1 VSSNFIVMLEA
12 DSLFGV
18 RYKQMFNVNLTFDY
32 YCRGLSDN
40 PFICDCD
47 MVPLQHYLS
56 DMTLLDTGTTCHNIN
71 DQSLNS
77 LQEFEYCIEDMKH
90 TSDRGIF
97 YILIIQYVL
106 FILGTGESC
115 QGSIPQN
122 CSARPQVSD
131 GARTLVGRGHRAKS
145 LTVHHSQ

>member
-1 VSSNFIVMLEA
+1 V
-12 DSLFGV
+12 
-18 RYKQMFNVNLTFDY
+18 FNVNLTFDY

-56 DMTLLDTGTTCHNIN
+56 DMTLLDTGATCHNIN

-90 TSDRGIF
+90 TSVRGIF

-115 QGSIPQN
+115 QGSSPQN

>member
-1 VSSNFIVMLEA
+1 
-12 DSLFGV
+12 
-18 RYKQMFNVNLTFDY
+18 
-32 YCRGLSDN
+32 
-40 PFICDCD
+40 

-56 DMTLLDTGTTCHNIN
+56 DMALLYTGTTCHNIN

-90 TSDRGIF
+90 TSVRGIF

-106 FILGTGESC
+106 FILGTSESC
-115 QGSIPQN
+115 QGSNPQS

-131 GARTLVGRGHRAKS
+131 GARTLVEG
-145 LTVHHSQ
+145 VI